1 MLPQNGV
8 QLIILLFAELATK
21 ILLEAAHTLFCV
33 ALLGFVKLLHDLRL
47 FLDLFV
53 DQDLLGLVQNFVV
66 LLYDCFQV

>member
-1 MLPQNGV
+1 MPPQKSV
-8 QLIILLFAELATK
+8 QLIILLFAELAPK
-21 ILLEAAHTLFCV
+21 ILLEATHTLFGV